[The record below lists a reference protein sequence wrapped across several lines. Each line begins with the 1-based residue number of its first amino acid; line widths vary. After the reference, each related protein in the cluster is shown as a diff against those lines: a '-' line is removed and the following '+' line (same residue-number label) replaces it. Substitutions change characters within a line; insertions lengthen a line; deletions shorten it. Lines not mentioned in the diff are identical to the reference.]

1 MLRDVIKPIISSV
14 ITDLLGSVSV
24 LALFAAGE
32 VGVWFEPNDITTL
45 HQDIHALTPVTAPGQ
60 ICALMLDKSK
70 GLAQGPQL
78 ADVNTQTISQA
89 TGARSGAGWNLT
101 ATANFPTVAQPG
113 TPITTGKLYRVSFAW
128 SGNDELR
135 TVAFNI
141 GGVFIATLGATA
153 SGSVTRTV
161 MATGTGTVQLYTS
174 NAVAGD
180 TLYLEITSVTEVQ
193 GNHAQQATAA
203 QRPTYGVIPY
213 GGVRNFAIGSGDVG
227 NATYWPSNTVN
238 GVTVTRIASGIDVDG
253 LPYNDWTVSG
263 TCTATSAINMYLRSQ
278 SRLPAT
284 IGSVWTSSVIVKRI
298 AGSAQPFNCGVRAEA
313 YGETAP
319 STTTE
324 AYNGNLVDSATETV
338 STVTATLAN
347 AATNQAAATVSFRS
361 EIGATLNA
369 TYRIKALQFEKGSVR
384 TAFQLSM
391 SKYNT
396 TEAGKATVGALFP
409 DGIDDG
415 MVTPSIDF
423 SGTDK
428 MTVWAGVQKLSD
440 AAQAVLLELSANSGT
455 TPNSFSL
462 QAPGPGVSFRL
473 VSAGSATGSG
483 IADATGFPAPTARVL
498 TGIGDIS
505 GDRATLQVNGLQV
518 AQSTA
523 DQGIGNYSN
532 NPIYLFRRG
541 GTTLPFNGIFT
552 GLIARGAQSSAA
564 QLKDGNTYLNSKLG
578 AY

>member
-1 MLRDVIKPIISSV
+1 MLFLGINLSLASRLLSS
-14 ITDLLGSVSV
+14 TATPAS
-24 LALFAAGE
+24 LFNQGE
-32 VGVWFEPNDITTL
+32 VGVWFDSTDITTL
-45 HQDIHALTPVTAPGQ
+45 YQDIHALTPVTAPGQ
-60 ICALMLDKSK
+60 TCALMLDKSK

-78 ADVNTQTISQA
+78 ADVNTQTLSQA
-89 TGARSGAGWNLT
+89 TGARSGAGWSLT

-141 GGVFIATLGATA
+141 GGEFIASLGATG

-161 MATGTGTVQLYTS
+161 MATGTGTVQIYTTNS
-174 NAVAGD
+174 VAGD

-213 GGVRNFAIGSGDVG
+213 GGIRNFIPYSSDLSQASWAKGTECSVSNSGQLTPNGNTAWLATFSGTTSNAVVYDTGHAVSVG
-227 NATYWPSNTVN
+227 QIVTFSGWVKAGTAQDIYLRIANGDATILQAVN
-238 GVTVTRIASGIDVDG
+238 ITPTATWTRFSVTATVTV
-253 LPYNDWTVSG
+253 
-263 TCTATSAINMYLRSQ
+263 
-278 SRLPAT
+278 
-284 IGSVWTSSVIVKRI
+284 
-298 AGSAQPFNCGVRAEA
+298 AGSLSFGQVR
-313 YGETAP
+313 G
-319 STTTE
+319 STTT
-324 AYNGNLVDSATETV
+324 AGTVLVGDFQYEYSASQTPFQK
-338 STVTATLAN
+338 TVT
-347 AATNQAAATVSFRS
+347 
-361 EIGATLNA
+361 
-369 TYRIKALQFEKGSVR
+369 
-384 TAFQLSM
+384 
-391 SKYNT
+391 KYNT
-396 TEAGKATVGALFP
+396 TEAGKATVGALFA
-409 DGIDDG
+409 DGIDDV

-523 DQGIGNYSN
+523 DQGTGNYSN
-532 NPIYLFRRG
+532 NPVYLFRRG

-552 GLIARGAQSSAA
+552 GLIARGAASTQT
-564 QLKDGNTYLNSKLG
+564 QIDLGNNYLNSKLG

>member
-1 MLRDVIKPIISSV
+1 MTAVRAFVSAGGAADNTLVNNGDGTYTVANGSTIRFIYGPSTNLTNKYVV
-14 ITDLLGSVSV
+14 ITVDYISGNTAASGLDWTDDVRSLTTKTVVVGNSYSFYGVHS
-24 LALFAAGE
+24 LTAGE
-32 VGVWFEPNDITTL
+32 GSFVDI
-45 HQDIHALTPVTAPGQ
+45 QNA
-60 ICALMLDKSK
+60 
-70 GLAQGPQL
+70 
-78 ADVNTQTISQA
+78 
-89 TGARSGAGWNLT
+89 SGASMRWRV
-101 ATANFPTVAQPG
+101 PTV
-113 TPITTGKLYRVSFAW
+113 REFA
-128 SGNDELR
+128 
-135 TVAFNI
+135 
-141 GGVFIATLGATA
+141 
-153 SGSVTRTV
+153 
-161 MATGTGTVQLYTS
+161 
-174 NAVAGD
+174 
-180 TLYLEITSVTEVQ
+180 
-193 GNHAQQATAA
+193 GNHAAQPASA
-203 QRPTYGVIPY
+203 QRPIYGVIPY

-278 SRLPAT
+278 SRLPA
-284 IGSVWTSSVIVKRI
+284 IVGSVWTSSVIVKRI

-319 STTTE
+319 STTSE
-324 AYNGNLVDSATETV
+324 AYNGNLVDSTTETI

-369 TYRIKALQFEKGSVR
+369 TYRIKALQFEKGSLR

-396 TEAGKATVGALFP
+396 TEAGKATVGALFA

-428 MTVWAGVQKLSD
+428 VTVWAGVEKLSD

-505 GDRATLQVNGLQV
+505 GDRATLQVNGSQV

-523 DQGIGNYSN
+523 DQGAGNYGN
-532 NPIYLFRRG
+532 YPVYLFRRG

-564 QLKDGNTYLNSKLG
+564 QLADGNTYINSTLG